1 MKPTNFIR
9 EREGYYWVL
18 AEYESWSEPGK
29 FYEVRTSQ
37 RDGKTYCTCR
47 GWIGALNKLRRIG
60 SKGEAVC
67 CHIELFRE
75 QRPAEPIIAMNF
87 EDFVH
92 VKRGIALGN
101 TIIINPQTATIRRK

>member
-9 EREGYYWVL
+9 ERAGYYWVL
-18 AEYESWSEPGK
+18 AEYESRSSPGK

-37 RDGKTYCTCR
+37 RDGKTYCTCK
-47 GWIGALNKLRRIG
+47 GWVGALNKLRRIG
-60 SKGEAVC
+60 SKADVMC

-75 QRPAEPIIAMNF
+75 QRPAETIAVMNF

-92 VKRGIALGN
+92 VKRGIVLGD
-101 TIIINPQTATIRRK
+101 TIIINPNTATVRRK